1 MPLQMRT
8 IRVIVGSRACP
19 RIPSHVVR
27 PRRPEDRR
35 PAGVP
40 AVIVC
45 VCHRVSD
52 RDIEREVRHGCASF
66 EELQDELRVATACGR
81 CAECAYDTFEAA
93 RACRPVAAVGRV
105 IPIAAVGSGVPL
117 AA

>member
-1 MPLQMRT
+1 
-8 IRVIVGSRACP
+8 
-19 RIPSHVVR
+19 
-27 PRRPEDRR
+27 
-35 PAGVP
+35 
-40 AVIVC
+40 VIVC

-81 CAECAYDTFEAA
+81 CHDCARDTFDVA
-93 RACRPVAAVGRV
+93 RACRPTPAETLAGAVARV
-105 IPIAAVGSGVPL
+105 IPIATAVPAAPL

>member
-1 MPLQMRT
+1 M
-8 IRVIVGSRACP
+8 
-19 RIPSHVVR
+19 
-27 PRRPEDRR
+27 
-35 PAGVP
+35 
-40 AVIVC
+40 IVC

-81 CAECAYDTFEAA
+81 CGDCARDTFHAA
-93 RACRPVAAVGRV
+93 QACHPLAAGTRAANAPRV
-105 IPIAAVGSGVPL
+105 IAIAAVAAPAQL